1 MFNRQAGGP
10 FESWCRKELLFQL
23 SAKGK
28 LELKKKEA
36 DNLYV
41 RAVLYSLPCCRIYQK
56 RASAGFCRHVV
67 DSSDRQNQEL

>member
-28 LELKKKEA
+28 LELKKTEA

-41 RAVLYSLPCCRIYQK
+41 RAVLYSLPCCRNVLLQG
-56 RASAGFCRHVV
+56 SA
-67 DSSDRQNQEL
+67 DML